1 MTIKS
6 DTIKEA
12 KSALRS
18 MAKKSEKRLTRADF
32 VASLIKEI
40 HEKMEAGF
48 SIAEICE
55 ELNRTLPDD
64 QKIKMNT
71 FKTYV
76 RKAREEAGIKPLR
89 TWTRRTDKNTSD
101 ELEGKGKG
109 AEKNTQKGVSKDI
122 KTTKTED
129 EFRNMSGDL

>member
-6 DTIKEA
+6 DTLKEA

-18 MAKKSEKRLTRADF
+18 MSKKSEKRLTRADF

-76 RKAREEAGIKPLR
+76 RNAREEAGIKPIR
-89 TWTRRTDKNTSD
+89 TWTRRTEVEPEKS
-101 ELEGKGKG
+101 ESRASKEEPKRK
-109 AEKNTQKGVSKDI
+109 AEAD
-122 KTTKTED
+122 
-129 EFRNMSGDL
+129 FRDQGGDL

>member
-6 DTIKEA
+6 DTLKEA

-18 MAKKSEKRLTRADF
+18 MSKKSERRLTRADF

-76 RKAREEAGIKPLR
+76 RNAREEAGIKPIR
-89 TWTRRTDKNTSD
+89 TWTRRTEVGPEKPESD
-101 ELEGKGKG
+101 
-109 AEKNTQKGVSKDI
+109 ASKEDP
-122 KTTKTED
+122 KRKTEAD
-129 EFRNMSGDL
+129 FRDQGGDL

>member
-6 DTIKEA
+6 DTLKEA

-18 MAKKSEKRLTRADF
+18 MSKKSEKRLTRADF

-48 SIAEICE
+48 SIGEICE

-76 RKAREEAGIKPLR
+76 RKAREDAGIKPLR
-89 TWTRRTDKNTSD
+89 TWTRRTEAAPDKAKGGASKEDKKVNTEAD
-101 ELEGKGKG
+101 
-109 AEKNTQKGVSKDI
+109 
-122 KTTKTED
+122 
-129 EFRNMSGDL
+129 FRDQGGDL

>member
-6 DTIKEA
+6 DTLKEA

-18 MAKKSEKRLTRADF
+18 MSKKSEKRLTRADF

-76 RKAREEAGIKPLR
+76 RKAREGAGIKPLR
-89 TWTRRTDKNTSD
+89 TWTRR
-101 ELEGKGKG
+101 
-109 AEKNTQKGVSKDI
+109 AEVAPEKAKSSASK
-122 KTTKTED
+122 ED
-129 EFRNMSGDL
+129 EKVNTEADFRDQGGDL

>member
-6 DTIKEA
+6 DTLKEA

-18 MAKKSEKRLTRADF
+18 MSKKSEKRLTRADF

-76 RKAREEAGIKPLR
+76 RKAREEAGIEPLR
-89 TWTRRTDKNTSD
+89 TWTRRPEMAPK
-101 ELEGKGKG
+101 K
-109 AEKNTQKGVSKDI
+109 AEKSASKENTKRN
-122 KTTKTED
+122 TEED
-129 EFRNMSGDL
+129 FRDQGGDL

>member
-6 DTIKEA
+6 DTLKEA

-89 TWTRRTDKNTSD
+89 TWTRKANVAPA
-101 ELEGKGKG
+101 K
-109 AEKNTQKGVSKDI
+109 AEYSAPKED
-122 KTTKTED
+122 TKVDTKAD
-129 EFRNMSGDL
+129 FRDQGGDL

>member
-6 DTIKEA
+6 DKLKEA
-12 KSALRS
+12 KSALRL

-89 TWTRRTDKNTSD
+89 TWTRKANVAPA
-101 ELEGKGKG
+101 K
-109 AEKNTQKGVSKDI
+109 AEYSASKED
-122 KTTKTED
+122 TKVDTKAD
-129 EFRNMSGDL
+129 FRDQGGDL